1 MSGPPSQSVFPLV
14 RWLLEMDMRLC
25 PLCRTVEHQTSAR
38 QGYPDSKRGLRTE
51 DAVGWRLNSPGPMT
65 VRQFYPVGPVVY
77 RQLLVSKPVYLFLN
91 RLLASRSAR
100 ERVRTEAGC
109 ALMMAR
115 EPEELLVCEA

>member
-1 MSGPPSQSVFPLV
+1 VARHLNPYFHWCAGCWKWVCDCVHCVEPLNIKRQPAKDIQIRSVGYD
-14 RWLLEMDMRLC
+14 RRRGRLEIEFTWTD
-25 PLCRTVEHQTSAR
+25 
-38 QGYPDSKRGLRTE
+38 D
-51 DAVGWRLNSPGPMT
+51 

-100 ERVRTEAGC
+100 VQRVRTEAGC